1 MVSGRLNRESNP
13 VPGEKP
19 GFLPQHESETSGEF
33 VVTGERNPYPV
44 KIKNTD
50 EQAIPVQ
57 LTGRNIE
64 EKLEVSNFTVTT
76 GNTTTLGDFY
86 VNGADCFVL
95 SLITNAPS
103 NFEVQ
108 YRFKTMNGVRLDNNP
123 VRQEVSGYVRYLS
136 SRIPVLSG
144 RVEVSLKNN
153 STTDRTFSLYII
165 RHY

>member
-1 MVSGRLNRESNP
+1 MALFSLSDLIATINGRRAMSTKVENTEDSP
-13 VPGEKP
+13 V
-19 GFLPQHESETSGEF
+19 
-33 VVTGERNPYPV
+33 
-44 KIKNTD
+44 
-50 EQAIPVQ
+50 PVQ

-108 YRFKTMNGVRLDNNP
+108 YRFKTMNGVRLDNAP
-123 VRQEVSGYVRYLS
+123 VRQEV
-136 SRIPVLSG
+136 
-144 RVEVSLKNN
+144 
-153 STTDRTFSLYII
+153 
-165 RHY
+165 